1 MGLRVHAGAA
11 DGARMMFSFVKPKRK
26 QRRLR
31 PMHLAIAGLAA
42 LIGAG
47 DADARGGRSE
57 RAVES
62 RIASEPIMAIVSL
75 QNQRITIYD
84 ANGWILRAPV
94 SSGQKGRETPPG
106 FSALSKRKPSTT
118 RICMTMP
125 TCPTCNAS
133 LGRASRF
140 TVELCPDIRHHMA
153 ACECPSI

>member
-57 RAVES
+57 RAVEVAYRQRANHGD
-62 RIASEPIMAIVSL
+62 RIATEPTDYHL
-75 QNQRITIYD
+75 
-84 ANGWILRAPV
+84 
-94 SSGQKGRETPPG
+94 
-106 FSALSKRKPSTT
+106 
-118 RICMTMP
+118 
-125 TCPTCNAS
+125 
-133 LGRASRF
+133 
-140 TVELCPDIRHHMA
+140 
-153 ACECPSI
+153 